1 LIATRHGRD
10 SADEVAKGAREGH
23 ARRHLAGFEEKN
35 RHLAEVEVDEVL
47 RLVRN
52 VGAEI
57 ATHDAMPSGVVFL
70 VKLLLDVAGDVLL
83 DVVLLQGLRRA
94 VHGILHATS

>member
-1 LIATRHGRD
+1 M
-10 SADEVAKGAREGH
+10 
-23 ARRHLAGFEEKN
+23 
-35 RHLAEVEVDEVL
+35 
-47 RLVRN
+47 RN

-70 VKLLLDVAGDVLL
+70 VELLLDVAGDVLL

-94 VHGILHATS
+94 VNGILITDEKVKRMSHEVNRLM